1 MNMRKIT
8 SMTALLSFVLLIA
21 TSIILYIVP
30 AGRVA
35 YWANWRLWG
44 LSKEQ
49 WGAVHINLGFL
60 LLLTMVLHV
69 YYNWQSLVSYMK
81 NKTKKFKLFTVDF
94 NVSLLITLVVFF
106 GTLAGL
112 PPMSTIIDLGAKIS
126 ENANLHY
133 GEPPYGHAEMSSLA
147 DFSYKVKVDLAEGI
161 TRLQAAGY
169 EVPDSKQ
176 TISQLAEANG
186 VSPKLLYAVI
196 KPQAA
201 EPSATMPEDPPGGT
215 GQRRLADLCRMYQL
229 DVDKIV
235 AGLAQQ
241 GINATP
247 EQTMKEIASAQGKD
261 PHTLYAVIYQLSL
274 Q

>member
-8 SMTALLSFVLLIA
+8 SLTALLSFVLLIA
-21 TSIILYIVP
+21 TSIILYVVP

-35 YWANWRLWG
+35 YWADWRLWG

-49 WGAVHINLGFL
+49 WAAVHINLGFL

-69 YYNWQSLVSYMK
+69 YYNWQPMLSYMK
-81 NKTKKFKLFTVDF
+81 DKAKRFRLFTGDF
-94 NVSLLITLVVFF
+94 TTALVVTLVVFF

-112 PPMSTIIDLGAKIS
+112 PPMSSIIELGARIS

-133 GEPPYGHAEMSSLA
+133 GEPPYGHAEMSSLE
-147 DFSYKVKVDLAEGI
+147 DFSYKVKVDLAEGLE
-161 TRLQAAGY
+161 RLRTAGY
-169 EVPDSKQ
+169 RVADSKQ
-176 TISQLAEANG
+176 TISELAEING
-186 VSPKLLYAVI
+186 VSPKVLYEII
-196 KPQAA
+196 KPQAVEQA
-201 EPSATMPEDPPGGT
+201 ATLPEKPPGGT
-215 GQRRLADLCRMYQL
+215 GQRQLAVLCRMYQL

-241 GINATP
+241 GIVATA
-247 EQTMKEIASAQGKD
+247 EQTMKEIASAHGKD
-261 PHTLYAVIYQLSL
+261 PHAVYALVYQLSL

>member
-1 MNMRKIT
+1 MNLRKIT
-8 SMTALLSFVLLIA
+8 SLTALLSFVLLIA
-21 TSIILYIVP
+21 TSIILYVVP

-69 YYNWQSLVSYMK
+69 YYNWQPMLSYMK
-81 NKTKKFKLFTVDF
+81 DKAKRFRLFTADF
-94 NVSLLITLVVFF
+94 TAALVVTLVVFF

-112 PPMSTIIDLGAKIS
+112 PPMSSIIELGARIS
-126 ENANLHY
+126 DSANLHY
-133 GEPPYGHAEMSSLA
+133 GEPPYGHAEMSSLE
-147 DFSYKVKVDLAEGI
+147 DFSYKVKVDLAEGLE
-161 TRLQAAGY
+161 RLRKAGY
-169 EVPDSKQ
+169 RVIDNKQ

-186 VSPKLLYAVI
+186 VSPKLLYEVL
-196 KPQAA
+196 KPQAGGQTA
-201 EPSATMPEDPPGGT
+201 AMPEDPPGGT

-235 AGLAQQ
+235 AGLALQ
-241 GINATP
+241 GITATA
-247 EQTMKEIASAQGKD
+247 EQTMKEVASAHGKD
-261 PHTLYAVIYQLSL
+261 PHAVYAMVYQLSL